1 MIDKSDY
8 KSLNKQEKI
17 YRLKEIASVFLKLG
31 SLAFGGPAAHIAM
44 MDEEIVQRR
53 KWINR
58 EKFVDLLGATNL
70 IPGPNSTEL
79 AIHLGFERGG
89 IIGLFVAGVTF
100 ILPPMIIVLLFALTY
115 VKLGNIP
122 QVGSV
127 LLGIK
132 PAIMA
137 IIIQALYRLG
147 KSVIKN
153 KLDLILG
160 ILALGFS
167 LLGIKEIPLLFIIGF
182 LMMIIKNRENIKN
195 KVFGIS
201 ILPLSVIF
209 LTFLK
214 IGSVLYGSG
223 YVLLAFLESEFVER
237 FGSLTTEQL
246 LDAVAV
252 GQFTPGP
259 VFTTATFV
267 GYLLGGIPGAVLST
281 VGIFLPAF
289 LIVLAINPIIPKLRN
304 SSWVSAML
312 DGINIASLILMAV
325 VSMKLGITSLI
336 DFLTFGIFVVSLF
349 TIVKYK
355 INSAWVIFAG
365 GAIGWLSSIINI
377 L

>member
-355 INSAWVIFAG
+355 INSAWVILAG

>member
-195 KVFGIS
+195 KV
-201 ILPLSVIF
+201 
-209 LTFLK
+209 
-214 IGSVLYGSG
+214 
-223 YVLLAFLESEFVER
+223 LEY
-237 FGSLTTEQL
+237 
-246 LDAVAV
+246 
-252 GQFTPGP
+252 P
-259 VFTTATFV
+259 
-267 GYLLGGIPGAVLST
+267 YC
-281 VGIFLPAF
+281 
-289 LIVLAINPIIPKLRN
+289 
-304 SSWVSAML
+304 
-312 DGINIASLILMAV
+312 
-325 VSMKLGITSLI
+325 
-336 DFLTFGIFVVSLF
+336 LF
-349 TIVKYK
+349 QSY
-355 INSAWVIFAG
+355 S
-365 GAIGWLSSIINI
+365 
-377 L
+377 